1 MSTTDTEHSDFATHP
16 KAMHIQTIHYQT
28 TKDGQ
33 RVSITGCNN
42 YHIGSNHNV
51 MKRTFRS
58 AQDVQYHRGLFA
70 EKGHVEG

>member
-42 YHIGSNHNV
+42 YHIGSNH
-51 MKRTFRS
+51 
-58 AQDVQYHRGLFA
+58 AQRYEEDI
-70 EKGHVEG
+70 